1 MTSEHASRPLV
12 YDAGDPA
19 VMADPFPLYARLREE
34 DPVHWSPAMKS
45 WVITRYEDVQKLLV
59 GDAMSV
65 NRLVA
70 FYQALPG
77 ERAEL
82 LSEIVH
88 YLNRWV
94 AFRDPPEHTRMR
106 RVMRHAFTTPAVE
119 AMRPGHRED
128 RRRSMLLDRLEAGPD
143 QIDLIRDF
151 ALLVPAYVIMDML
164 GVPRERL
171 DEVKG
176 WSDDMA
182 TFISGSRNI
191 PDKYDRAARGCA
203 AMAAYFRELIAER
216 EANPRPGF
224 LTDLIEARDE
234 GDRLSQEEL
243 IATCILVLFAGHET
257 TTNLIG
263 NAVLALLKHP
273 EELARLRADPS
284 LIDAAIEEAL
294 RWDGP
299 TNGLVRV
306 MARDV
311 EIGGKV
317 LKEGQRVF
325 LMINAAN
332 RDGRVFDDPDRFDI
346 ARTPNRHMTFGQGIH
361 ICIGARLARE
371 EGRIAVGALVQRFPG
386 LALEPGVELEW
397 IDAMVPRGTRAL
409 PVRLALKQVGALPP
423 RPRGISEATKQDGVN
438 RTIWKS

>member
-19 VMADPFPLYARLREE
+19 VMADPFPLYARLRDE

-70 FYQALPG
+70 FYKALPG

-119 AMRPGHRED
+119 AMRPDIEKIVA
-128 RRRSMLLDRLEAGPD
+128 MLLDRLEAGPD
-143 QIDLIRDF
+143 QIDLIGDY

-263 NAVLALLKHP
+263 NA
-273 EELARLRADPS
+273 
-284 LIDAAIEEAL
+284 
-294 RWDGP
+294 
-299 TNGLVRV
+299 
-306 MARDV
+306 
-311 EIGGKV
+311 
-317 LKEGQRVF
+317 
-325 LMINAAN
+325 
-332 RDGRVFDDPDRFDI
+332 
-346 ARTPNRHMTFGQGIH
+346 
-361 ICIGARLARE
+361 GA
-371 EGRIAVGALVQRFPG
+371 GALEASR
-386 LALEPGVELEW
+386 
-397 IDAMVPRGTRAL
+397 RAG
-409 PVRLALKQVGALPP
+409 PAAR
-423 RPRGISEATKQDGVN
+423 
-438 RTIWKS
+438 